1 MLVQESSFWPNVIKT
16 LEMIRIN
23 NLVKYYG
30 KVHAVNDL
38 SLEIRRGEF
47 FGFLGPNGAGKT
59 TTIKIMVGLLRPTSG
74 RVALGGG
81 NGEEYDIAADSEKA
95 KAITGYIPDSP
106 YLYEKLTGYE
116 YIHFVGGLYGV
127 PEKKIDAHIQEYYRL
142 FGLLDAAHDLIESY
156 SHGMR
161 QKVVMTGALVHDP
174 KVLVV
179 DEPMV
184 GLDPRSNRLVKDL
197 LKQKSREGMTIFL
210 STHTLDI
217 AEELCDRIG
226 IIQRGQLI
234 ALGTMEELR
243 QQAKDDSSDLRLESL
258 FLKLTEQQDES

>member
-1 MLVQESSFWPNVIKT
+1 MPMSVQWKQGVEN
-16 LEMIRIN
+16 MIRIEHLTKN
-23 NLVKYYG
+23 YG
-30 KVHAVNDL
+30 TNRALNDL
-38 SLEIRRGEF
+38 SLEIPKGEF

-59 TTIKIMVGLLRPTSG
+59 TTIKIIVGLLRPTSG
-74 RVALGGG
+74 RVLLSG
-81 NGEEYDIAADSEKA
+81 NGEMAIDVAEKPEKA

-116 YIHFVGGLYGV
+116 YVHFVGGLYGV
-127 PEKKIDAHIQEYYRL
+127 PEKKINEHIREFFQL
-142 FGLLDAAHDLIESY
+142 FGLMDTAHYLIESY

-184 GLDPRSNRLVKDL
+184 GLDPRSSRLVKDL
-197 LKQKSREGMTIFL
+197 LKRKSREGTTIFL

-217 AEELCDRIG
+217 PEELCDRIG

-234 ALGTMEELR
+234 ALGTIEELR
-243 QQAKDDSSDLRLESL
+243 RQAKEDASDLRLESV
-258 FLKLTEQQDES
+258 FLKLTEEENETLAS